1 MERYGGDFYRR
12 PMRYGGEYQQ
22 WGGMPRYDR
31 EFGYRGDRTGRFYD
45 RDFSGYEQGSYG
57 YRGAPRYDR
66 GFMERNRGWGGNG
79 QGYYGRDYMQSRDP
93 SYRYGMRDAR
103 PYPSPWDESGPGRVP
118 FGLGYGQGRGQFI
131 YK

>member
-1 MERYGGDFYRR
+1 MDRYGGDFYRR

-31 EFGYRGDRTGRFYD
+31 EFGYRGDRSGRFYD
-45 RDFSGYEQGSYG
+45 RDVSGYEQGGYG
-57 YRGAPRYDR
+57 GWRTGPRYDR
-66 GFMERNRGWGGNG
+66 GFMERGRGYGN
-79 QGYYGRDYMQSRDP
+79 QQRYGWQYQQQDP
-93 SYRYGMRDAR
+93 SYRYGMRDSR
-103 PYPSPWDESGPGRVP
+103 DYPSPWDESGPGHFR